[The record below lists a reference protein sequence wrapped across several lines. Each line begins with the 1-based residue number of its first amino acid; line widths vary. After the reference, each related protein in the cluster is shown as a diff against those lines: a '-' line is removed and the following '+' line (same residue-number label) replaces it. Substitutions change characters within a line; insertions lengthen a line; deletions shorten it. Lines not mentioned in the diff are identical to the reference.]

1 MTKEIFII
9 DDDLIYRMIVS
20 RAITKIDAN
29 IKINPCE
36 NGRLGLE
43 MLVQRTEGAKIIIL
57 LDINMPVL
65 DGWGFLEEIKK
76 NNFYDIQNPLIY
88 LVSSSTDK
96 SDLLKAKQYDFLGG
110 FLHKPLNREDITTII
125 NAY

>member
-29 IKINPCE
+29 IKINLCE

-88 LVSSSTDK
+88 LVSSSTDR

>member
-1 MTKEIFII
+1 MNKEIFII

-29 IKINPCE
+29 IKINQCE

-76 NNFYDIQNPLIY
+76 NNFYNIQDPLIY
-88 LVSSSTDK
+88 VVSSSTDE
-96 SDLLKAKQYDFLGG
+96 SDLLKAKQYDFLGS

-125 NAY
+125 NAC

>member
-1 MTKEIFII
+1 
-9 DDDLIYRMIVS
+9 MIVS

-29 IKINPCE
+29 IKINQCE

-43 MLVQRTEGAKIIIL
+43 IVQRTEGAKIIIL

-76 NNFYDIQNPLIY
+76 
-88 LVSSSTDK
+88 
-96 SDLLKAKQYDFLGG
+96 
-110 FLHKPLNREDITTII
+110 
-125 NAY
+125 